1 MRKIGNILTNKNFD
15 AEGIYNVVSSKDEL
29 ISGIPT
35 LVIGWD
41 FVKEN
46 YPNANI
52 INWKIDDDTY
62 WTFGNRERRSA
73 YELRTDEFKEIAID
87 RFIKS
92 VKYEPFNVLVESN
105 ERKREF
111 FDFMANNTAD
121 KKIYTRNG
129 MVYIY
134 VPVKETVY
142 GISLRDIE
150 YINKDANK
158 FLSKMYGSLNAESV
172 NVKASENITYGMLS
186 DLKNCIYIVPC
197 LCYDND

>member
-15 AEGIYNVVSSKDEL
+15 GEGIYNVVSSKDEL
-29 ISGIPT
+29 INGIPT

-41 FVKEN
+41 FTKAN
-46 YPNANI
+46 YPEANI
-52 INWKIDDDTY
+52 IEWKINDNTY

-73 YELRTDEFKEIAID
+73 YEIRTNEFKNIAID

-105 ERKREF
+105 DRKKEF
-111 FDFMANNTAD
+111 FNFMYNNTAS

-134 VPVKETVY
+134 IPNKETVY

-150 YINKDANK
+150 YLNKDANK
-158 FLSKMYGSLNAESV
+158 FLAKMYGSLNAESV
-172 NVKASENITYGMLS
+172 NVKASENITYGILS
-186 DLKNCIYIVPC
+186 SLKNCTYIVPC